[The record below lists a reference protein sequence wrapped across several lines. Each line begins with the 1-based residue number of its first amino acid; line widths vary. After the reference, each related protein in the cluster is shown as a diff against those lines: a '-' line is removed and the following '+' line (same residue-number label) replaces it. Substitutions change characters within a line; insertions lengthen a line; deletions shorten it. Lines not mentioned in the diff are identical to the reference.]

1 MKLRWLTAE
10 RAQQVNIAG
19 DCFLLAVA
27 AVMLT
32 VTNESPG
39 INTMVAPA
47 LAFVMIFIW
56 ATAAR
61 VLRHYDLANGRRE
74 RGDAVV
80 TLMLVGLGLGAFVLL
95 RALVPPCAR
104 ATETWR
110 FALVLVPG
118 AIWLRLMTSWM
129 RLRREVPPPKVL
141 VVGVGSL
148 GRHTGHELRGARAPK
163 EVIGYLRF
171 EDDDE
176 TPNARLPAPALGT
189 IEDSAK
195 CIKER
200 ELDEVY
206 LAGNLGTHH
215 HALQKAIS
223 VCERFGI
230 PFALPA
236 AGFRFARAEPPSRA
250 RSTPDGYVHYLSVKH
265 KPVQMGDQ
273 ARSSTSCVLRRRAGA
288 PLAAAHRGGARGSSS
303 PRAGPVLFKQVR
315 VGLYGRTFHMLKFR
329 SMVVNAEELK
339 AKLMAQN
346 EQSGPVFKMKRD
358 PRITAVGRFIRK
370 YSIDEL
376 PQLIN
381 VLRGDM
387 SHRRPA
393 PADPERGAQYEAWQR
408 RRLSVRPGLTC
419 VWQVSGRNQ
428 ISLRGVDVPRH
439 AVHRSLEPR
448 ARLRPDPPDSPCR
461 PHGPRRELKRGA
473 RSEKIRACTKRTRNV
488 PGDLGDL
495 GENASPE
502 LGRGLRERSS
512 AARRPRAAWY
522 AALSSMQII
531 ARRSVLLVEDDPSLR
546 GPLCRY
552 LADMKFDVATA
563 IDLPSAQKQLHE
575 RKPALVCLDS
585 TLPRGSGYELCE
597 YVRADVRLRLRP
609 DPRHER
615 PRDARGHGARRAR
628 GGQRLPPQA
637 VPARAVR
644 EVRPLA
650 PRRPER
656 LAPKLPAASP
666 DVTAAVQRGQRI
678 AAAKRGEGRWPRR
691 STPATDPARAPCPRR
706 ARLRRPFSA

>member
-27 AVMLT
+27 AVMST

-47 LAFVMIFIW
+47 LAFAMIFIW

-141 VVGVGSL
+141 IVGVGSL

-189 IEDSAK
+189 IEDLAK

-215 HALQKAIS
+215 HAMQKAIS
-223 VCERFGI
+223 VCERYGI

-236 AGFRFARAEPPSRA
+236 AGFRFDRAVAVGA

-265 KPVQMGDQ
+265 KPFGWAIKRAFDML
-273 ARSSTSCVLRRRAGA
+273 SSGIALALLSPLLIGTAIAIKLTS
-288 PLAAAHRGGARGSSS
+288 RG
-303 PRAGPVLFKQVR
+303 PIFFKQVR
-315 VGLYGRTFHMLKFR
+315 VGLYGRQFHMLKFR
-329 SMVVNAEELK
+329 SMVVNAEELR
-339 AKLMAQN
+339 AKLMVQN
-346 EQSGPVFKMKRD
+346 EQSGPVFKLQRD

-370 YSIDEL
+370 YSVDEL

-381 VLRGDM
+381 VLRGEM
-387 SHRRPA
+387 SIVGPRPA
-393 PADPERGAQYEAWQR
+393 IPSEVLQYEAWQR

-428 ISLRGVDVPRH
+428 IGFEEWMYLDMQYIDHWSLANDFALVLRTVP
-439 AVHRSLEPR
+439 VVLT
-448 ARLRPDPPDSPCR
+448 
-461 PHGPRRELKRGA
+461 GRGA
-473 RSEKIRACTKRTRNV
+473 S
-488 PGDLGDL
+488 
-495 GENASPE
+495 
-502 LGRGLRERSS
+502 
-512 AARRPRAAWY
+512 
-522 AALSSMQII
+522 
-531 ARRSVLLVEDDPSLR
+531 
-546 GPLCRY
+546 
-552 LADMKFDVATA
+552 
-563 IDLPSAQKQLHE
+563 
-575 RKPALVCLDS
+575 
-585 TLPRGSGYELCE
+585 
-597 YVRADVRLRLRP
+597 
-609 DPRHER
+609 
-615 PRDARGHGARRAR
+615 
-628 GGQRLPPQA
+628 
-637 VPARAVR
+637 
-644 EVRPLA
+644 
-650 PRRPER
+650 
-656 LAPKLPAASP
+656 
-666 DVTAAVQRGQRI
+666 
-678 AAAKRGEGRWPRR
+678 
-691 STPATDPARAPCPRR
+691 
-706 ARLRRPFSA
+706 